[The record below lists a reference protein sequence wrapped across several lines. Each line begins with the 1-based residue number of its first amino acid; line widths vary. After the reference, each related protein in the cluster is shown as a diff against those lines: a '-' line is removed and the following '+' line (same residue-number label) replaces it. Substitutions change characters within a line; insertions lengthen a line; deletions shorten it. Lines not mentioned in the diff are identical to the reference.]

1 MKIGGA
7 LLHHRFFLWDKVN
20 VFEFMIL
27 FFRQHTDSVLPLFH
41 LSPCNSDLLT
51 EVALTQMQLLSSL
64 LNEYRVGIVNELQ
77 VFVH

>member
-20 VFEFMIL
+20 LFEFMIPV
-27 FFRQHTDSVLPLFH
+27 FRQHTDPVLPLFH

-51 EVALTQMQLLSSL
+51 EVALSQMQLLSSL
-64 LNEYRVGIVNELQ
+64 LNEYRVGIVYELQ

>member
-27 FFRQHTDSVLPLFH
+27 FFRDNVHTMLPSFNL
-41 LSPCNSDLLT
+41 PTGNTQLLT
-51 EVALTQMQLLSSL
+51 EVALSQMQLLSSL
-64 LNEYRVGIVNELQ
+64 LYEYRVGIVYELQ